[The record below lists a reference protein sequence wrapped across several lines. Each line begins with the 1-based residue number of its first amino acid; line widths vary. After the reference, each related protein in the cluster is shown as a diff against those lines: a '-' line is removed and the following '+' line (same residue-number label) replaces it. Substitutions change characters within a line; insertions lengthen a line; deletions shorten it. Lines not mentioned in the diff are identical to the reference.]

1 MPIRAL
7 TKLKRLCCNSGVLDS
22 LKIAI
27 VCDWLTVFAGGE
39 RVIYEMHQLFPRAYI
54 YTNIYNKKKCPE
66 FAKADV
72 RQSWLRFIPGAKWAH
87 RLFLPFMPL
96 IFERL
101 DLSDYDLVLSSSHS
115 AAKGILTQPGTLH
128 VTYCHSP
135 MRYVWD
141 HSHSYQNQF
150 RSFLPLQIL
159 YKPLLHRIRLW
170 DRLAAERVD
179 RYLTNSKYVAARI
192 QKYYHRESELIAPP
206 VDLSFFVPDE
216 IAERMSTKKK
226 MAYLAVGRLIPYKRF
241 DLAVKACKKLKRPL
255 HIVGEGPELGRLK
268 KLAGKDVVFLGK
280 ISDEDLRKEYQKAKA
295 LVFPQLEDFGI
306 VPLEAMA
313 CGTPVIAYG
322 KGGALETV
330 KENISGLF
338 FDEQTEDSLVKA
350 IQKFEK
356 KKWDEEKISDSV
368 SEFSSARFRSALR
381 HFLENAWKEHREVLG

>member
-1 MPIRAL
+1 M
-7 TKLKRLCCNSGVLDS
+7 
-22 LKIAI
+22 
-27 VCDWLTVFAGGE
+27 
-39 RVIYEMHQLFPRAYI
+39 
-54 YTNIYNKKKCPE
+54 
-66 FAKADV
+66 
-72 RQSWLRFIPGAKWAH
+72 
-87 RLFLPFMPL
+87 
-96 IFERL
+96 
-101 DLSDYDLVLSSSHS
+101 
-115 AAKGILTQPGTLH
+115 
-128 VTYCHSP
+128 
-135 MRYVWD
+135 
-141 HSHSYQNQF
+141 
-150 RSFLPLQIL
+150 
-159 YKPLLHRIRLW
+159 
-170 DRLAAERVD
+170 D
-179 RYLTNSKYVAARI
+179 RYLTNSKYVSARI

-206 VDLSFFVPDE
+206 VDLSFFVPDA
-216 IAERMSTKKK
+216 IAERMRTKKK
-226 MAYLAVGRLIPYKRF
+226 AAYLAVGRLIPYKRF

>member
-1 MPIRAL
+1 M
-7 TKLKRLCCNSGVLDS
+7 LDS

-39 RVIYEMHQLFPRAYI
+39 RVIYEMHQLFPRAPI
-54 YTNIYNKKKCPE
+54 YTTLYNKKKCPE
-66 FAKADV
+66 FAQADV

-96 IFERL
+96 VFERL
-101 DLSDYDLVLSSSHS
+101 DLSEYDLVLSSSHS

-206 VDLSFFVPDE
+206 VDLSFFVPD
-216 IAERMSTKKK
+216 AEAQRMRTTKK

>member
-1 MPIRAL
+1 M
-7 TKLKRLCCNSGVLDS
+7 LDS

-39 RVIYEMHQLFPRAYI
+39 RVIYEMHQLFPRAPI
-54 YTNIYNKKKCPE
+54 YTTLYNKKKCPE
-66 FAKADV
+66 FAQADV

-96 IFERL
+96 VFERL
-101 DLSDYDLVLSSSHS
+101 DLSEYDLVLSSSHS

-206 VDLSFFVPDE
+206 VDLSFFVPDA
-216 IAERMSTKKK
+216 IAERMRTKKK
-226 MAYLAVGRLIPYKRF
+226 AAYLAVGRLIPYKRF

>member
-1 MPIRAL
+1 M
-7 TKLKRLCCNSGVLDS
+7 LDS

-39 RVIYEMHQLFPRAYI
+39 RVIYEMHQLFPRAPI
-54 YTNIYNKKKCPE
+54 YTTLYNKKKCPE
-66 FAKADV
+66 FAQADV

-96 IFERL
+96 VFERL
-101 DLSDYDLVLSSSHS
+101 DLSEYDLVLSSSHS

-179 RYLTNSKYVAARI
+179 RYLTNSKYVSARI

-206 VDLSFFVPDE
+206 VDLSFFVPDA
-216 IAERMSTKKK
+216 IAERMRTKKK
-226 MAYLAVGRLIPYKRF
+226 AAYLAVGRLIPYKRF

>member
-1 MPIRAL
+1 M
-7 TKLKRLCCNSGVLDS
+7 LDS

-39 RVIYEMHQLFPRAYI
+39 RVIYEMHQLFPRAPI
-54 YTNIYNKKKCPE
+54 YTTLYNKKKCPE
-66 FAKADV
+66 FAQADV

-179 RYLTNSKYVAARI
+179 RYLTNSKYVSARI

-206 VDLSFFVPDE
+206 VDLSFFVPDA
-216 IAERMSTKKK
+216 IAERMRTKKK
-226 MAYLAVGRLIPYKRF
+226 AAYLAVGRLIPYKRF

>member
-1 MPIRAL
+1 M
-7 TKLKRLCCNSGVLDS
+7 LDS

-39 RVIYEMHQLFPRAYI
+39 RVIYEMHQLFPRAPI
-54 YTNIYNKKKCPE
+54 YTTLYNKKKCPE
-66 FAKADV
+66 FAQADV

-96 IFERL
+96 VFERL
-101 DLSDYDLVLSSSHS
+101 DLSEYDLVLSSSHS

-179 RYLTNSKYVAARI
+179 RYLTNSKYVSARI

-206 VDLSFFVPDE
+206 VDLSFFVPD
-216 IAERMSTKKK
+216 AEAQRMRTTKK

>member
-1 MPIRAL
+1 M
-7 TKLKRLCCNSGVLDS
+7 LDS

-39 RVIYEMHQLFPRAYI
+39 RVIYEMHQLFPRAPI
-54 YTNIYNKKKCPE
+54 YTTLYNKKKCPE
-66 FAKADV
+66 FAQADV

-96 IFERL
+96 VFERL
-101 DLSDYDLVLSSSHS
+101 DLSEYDLVLSSSHS

-179 RYLTNSKYVAARI
+179 RYLTNYKYVSARI

-206 VDLSFFVPDE
+206 VDLSFFVPDA
-216 IAERMSTKKK
+216 IAERMRTKKK
-226 MAYLAVGRLIPYKRF
+226 AAYLAVGRLIPYKRF

>member
-1 MPIRAL
+1 M
-7 TKLKRLCCNSGVLDS
+7 LDS

-39 RVIYEMHQLFPRAYI
+39 RVIYEMHRLFPKAPI
-54 YTNIYNKKKCPE
+54 YTTLYNKKKCPE

-179 RYLTNSKYVAARI
+179 LYLTNSKYVAARI

-206 VDLSFFVPDE
+206 VDLSFFIPE
-216 IAERMSTKKK
+216 NTKRN
-226 MAYLAVGRLIPYKRF
+226 AYLAVGRLIPYKRF
-241 DLAVKACKKLKRPL
+241 DLVLKACKKLKRPL
-255 HIVGEGPELGRLK
+255 RIVGEGPELGRLK
-268 KLAGKDVVFLGK
+268 KLAGKNVVFLGK

-381 HFLENAWKEHREVLG
+381 HFLEKAWKEHREVLG

>member
-1 MPIRAL
+1 
-7 TKLKRLCCNSGVLDS
+7 VLDS

-39 RVIYEMHQLFPRAYI
+39 RVIYEMHQLFPRAPI
-54 YTNIYNKKKCPE
+54 YTTLYNKKKCPE
-66 FAKADV
+66 FAQADV

-96 IFERL
+96 VFERL
-101 DLSDYDLVLSSSHS
+101 DLSEYDLVLSSSHS

-206 VDLSFFVPDE
+206 VDLSFFVPD
-216 IAERMSTKKK
+216 AEAQRMRTTKK